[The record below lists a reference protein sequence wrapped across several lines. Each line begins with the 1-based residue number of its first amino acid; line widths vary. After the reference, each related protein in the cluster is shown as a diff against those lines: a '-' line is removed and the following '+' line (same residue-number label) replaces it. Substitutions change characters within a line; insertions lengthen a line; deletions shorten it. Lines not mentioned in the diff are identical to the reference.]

1 MGMTLALI
9 CIVIRWCALVI
20 KVGVVYVNVHISRS
34 FKEELVWAIDKWLW
48 VISNTMLL
56 LLLRI

>member
-9 CIVIRWCALVI
+9 CIVIRWRALVI

-34 FKEELVWAIDKWLW
+34 FKEELAWAIDKWLW